1 VKQTLLEKNLIICD
15 YREREITKLL
25 KQLNAKVSITNLPYG
40 DFLIGNEIAIERKSH
55 SDFISSIIDGR
66 IFSQIKNLKENFEK
80 VILIVEGFSERKIN
94 ENALKGAIATLLLD
108 ENVSVVNT
116 LNARDTAKTILWIA
130 RKVGKKGK
138 YTSIKI
144 LKKGKNIREMQEKII
159 ATLPGIGI
167 KIARRLLK
175 HFKNVKNVFN
185 ASEDELQKVR
195 GIGKEVAK
203 RIKEVI
209 ESNYE

>member
-1 VKQTLLEKNLIICD
+1 MKQTLLEKNLIICD

-25 KQLNAKVSITNLPYG
+25 KQLNAKVSVTALPYG
-40 DFLIGNEIAIERKSH
+40 DFLVGNIAIERKSH

-94 ENALKGAIATLLLD
+94 ENALKGAIATLLID
-108 ENVSVVNT
+108 EGVSVVNT

-130 RKVGKKGK
+130 RKIWKRGK
-138 YTSIKI
+138 YNSIKI
-144 LKKGKNIREMQEKII
+144 LKKGKNIREMQERIV
-159 ATLPGIGI
+159 ANLPGIGI

-209 ESNYE
+209 ESNYG